1 MEKEK
6 QEIKLARL
14 KDGNFVLFVIDDVK
28 VGDYFLDRGY
38 ENMLI
43 CTRDSIGVFRKV
55 IRTTYLDAYGQI
67 PSGLSLSEMR
77 ELVSEVDVYK
87 KAELIAKSLHDKSKH
102 DDYSIYEQIVCEDAQ
117 TIELGYNQALED
129 NKEKKYTEED
139 MLNAFR
145 EGTNAGAL
153 HERLSDYDN
162 GDYEDAEEYSEHS
175 EQSFIKSIQT
185 KTEWEVEF
193 NNDGKLK
200 LK

>member
-43 CTRDSIGVFRKV
+43 CERDSIGVFRKV

-67 PSGLSLSEMR
+67 PSGLNFH
-77 ELVSEVDVYK
+77 DVE
-87 KAELIAKSLHDKSKH
+87 ELIG
-102 DDYSIYEQIVCEDAQ
+102 EV
-117 TIELGYNQALED
+117 GV
-129 NKEKKYTEED
+129 EK
-139 MLNAFR
+139 
-145 EGTNAGAL
+145 
-153 HERLSDYDN
+153 
-162 GDYEDAEEYSEHS
+162 
-175 EQSFIKSIQT
+175 T